1 MKAQPA
7 PSTTVRNIG
16 HDVWVATD
24 GHGVFVFSDAKK
36 VQRLTFD
43 GTGGGL
49 RSDHV
54 YTIFQDREGV
64 IWFGTDRGVCRYEP
78 NSARVESV
86 GDSPESNFVRTFYE
100 LQTGHLLAGTN
111 RGLFVYSASSSGWK
125 PVAGLGGNII
135 YALGEDNSGRLLV
148 ASAGFLCRANTG
160 ARNQA

>member
-1 MKAQPA
+1 MKAPTG
-7 PSTTVRNIG
+7 PVTTVRNIG

-24 GHGVFVFSDAKK
+24 GHGVLPFFSDAKK

-64 IWFGTDRGVCRYEP
+64 IWFGTDRGVCRYDP

-86 GDSPESNFVRTFYE
+86 GDSPESNFVRTFYRTS
-100 LQTGHLLAGTN
+100 TGHLLAGTN
-111 RGLFVYSASSSGWK
+111 RGLFVLQRIVFGME
-125 PVAGLGGNII
+125 PGCRP
-135 YALGEDNSGRLLV
+135 GRQHH
-148 ASAGFLCRANTG
+148 LCSR
-160 ARNQA
+160 